1 MINTYQTAVKAAI
14 HVSLLI
20 LTVLYLVSG
29 LGITQYQ
36 IIGPLTLGFLTRNL
50 AFRIHDYL
58 LIPFVTLLGIHVLIG
73 PTIWIYTRLKN
84 RQPPRY

>member
-1 MINTYQTAVKAAI
+1 MIKTYQTAVRVAV

-20 LTVLYLVSG
+20 LTFLYLVSG

-36 IIGPLTLGFLTRNL
+36 VIGSLTLGFLTRNL

-58 LIPFVTLLGIHVLIG
+58 LMPFVALLGIHVLIG
-73 PTIWIYTRLKN
+73 PAIWVYTRLKN
-84 RQPPRY
+84 TRARP